1 MFVKTILMNGRCCI
15 NPSYIL
21 KRWGKELFFVGLGQA
36 LAAIGALVGV
46 RLLTDVLS
54 PSLYGQLA
62 LAMTLFTL
70 IQQLLVGPFAGAFTR
85 LYTVAF
91 ENNEV
96 PSYLQSIFW
105 LMGQFGLLILAIGAV
120 VVIVMEISGQ
130 GNLVLLAVATI
141 LFTLIAGINI
151 LLDGIQTAARH
162 RIVVAWHQSISIWLR
177 FLGAIF
183 LISLLSAS
191 SQVAM
196 AGYAISALFVLASQ
210 TYFFKLSISKD
221 INFRALAMRAVR
233 GKWVDKIYTYAS
245 PSITWGIFTWAQMT
259 SDRWALQAFTSTQVV
274 GYYSALYQIGYYPI
288 ILLSTVISQFI
299 SPILFHQ
306 VGEATDPVRWRK
318 AKRLVGWL
326 VLASSAGTLT
336 LFGITYL
343 LHKPIF
349 GLLVGDE
356 YRVVS
361 SYLPW
366 LTLSA
371 GLFTIGQITSLL
383 IMTTLNPKRLLLPK
397 IITAV
402 AGVLLNFLG
411 AMWFGLPGIVFASII
426 FSVAY
431 LVWVVFLTAHHF
443 HVDTYS

>member
-1 MFVKTILMNGRCCI
+1 MYGRCCI
-15 NPSYIL
+15 NPSFIL
-21 KRWGKELFFVGLGQA
+21 KHWGKELFFVVLGQA
-36 LAAIGALVGV
+36 LAAVGALVGV
-46 RLLTDVLS
+46 RLLTEVLA
-54 PSLYGQLA
+54 PTLYGQLA

-85 LYTVAF
+85 FYTVAF

-105 LMGQFGLLILAIGAV
+105 LMGRFGLLVLILGAAA
-120 VVIVMEISGQ
+120 VIFMEVSGQ
-130 GNLVLLAVATI
+130 GDLVLLTVTTI
-141 LFTLIAGINI
+141 LFTLIAGTNI
-151 LLDGIQTAARH
+151 FLDGIQTAARH

-177 FLGAIF
+177 FLGAVL

-210 TYFFKLSISKD
+210 AYFFKFSISKD
-221 INFRALAMRAVR
+221 INYQTLAMRPVR
-233 GKWVDKIYTYAS
+233 GIWVDKINIYAS
-245 PSITWGIFTWAQMT
+245 PSIIWGIFTWAQMT

-288 ILLSTVISQFI
+288 ILLSTVLSQFI

-306 VGEATDPVRWRK
+306 VGEATDLVRWEK

-326 VLASSAGTLT
+326 VLASSAGTMSI
-336 LFGITYL
+336 FGITLL

-356 YRVVS
+356 YRIVS

-371 GLFTIGQITSLL
+371 GLFTIGQMKSLL
-383 IMTTLNPKRLLLPK
+383 IMTTLNPKQLLLPK
-397 IITAV
+397 ILTAV

-426 FSVAY
+426 FSASY
-431 LVWVVFLTAHHF
+431 LAWVSILTTHHF
-443 HVDTYS
+443 QHKFIL